1 MESGQHVDSSFDCQR
16 YCGRRL
22 LGVLAALPFVGG
34 SLLAEPVSVRYR
46 EGSVQGFL
54 ALRTLEGKV
63 LAAGDLTQIIH
74 GDRVVSHLVFRFKDG
89 SVDDETA
96 VFSQHGTFRL
106 ISDHHIQK
114 GPIFPFRKGRYSRNQ
129 QISRSTPLPVRLQSA
144 IKTKTTKKSKL
155 TTLTFHP
162 I

>member
-1 MESGQHVDSSFDCQR
+1 MWIAASIASVNR
-16 YCGRRL
+16 GRRL
-22 LGVLAALPFVGG
+22 LGVLAALPFVAG

-63 LAAGDLTQIIH
+63 LAAGDLTQVIH

-96 VFSQHGTFRL
+96 VFSQRENFRL

-114 GPIFPFRKGRYSRNQ
+114 GPIFPQ
-129 QISRSTPLPVRLQSA
+129 STDVSMNALPVKSPCA
-144 IKTKTTKKSKL
+144 IETKARKN
-155 TTLTFHP
+155 
-162 I
+162 